1 MNEIPPEQREVAQFL
16 TALAGRA
23 PQLTHI
29 SAVFV
34 GQDTAWKMKKAVRL
48 DFLDFSTLALRKR
61 FLIREWELN
70 RRTAPTLYRD
80 VVPIWRAAAGDLR
93 IGAAPAEV
101 PPAEAPIVEW
111 VLRMA
116 AVPAEDFLD
125 RMAASGIITP
135 ALLLALADAVAA
147 FHLALP
153 PVLGWDSA
161 GALARVIEGN
171 FLAARHA
178 GLDALACTA
187 WAEAARRALAA
198 RATWLA
204 ARASAGFV
212 RRGHGDLHLGNIC
225 LWEGRP
231 VAFDALEF
239 DESLATI
246 DVGYDL
252 AFLLMDLDQCVDR
265 ASANRVLNRY
275 VARTGDAELVAGLAL
290 FLSLRAMVLA
300 HVETRRGHAR
310 LGARYFVA
318 ARAALAVPPAVIL
331 AIGGLPG
338 SGKSSLARA
347 IAPELGAAPGALI
360 LRSDDIRKRRHGVA
374 PETRLPASAYG
385 AAEDRA
391 VYREMFASARQAAA
405 AGHAVILDASFRDP
419 ATRAAAAASAAGA
432 GVRFLGVWLDAPL
445 PLLEA
450 RIAARRDDAS
460 DATIA
465 VLRAA
470 AAGTARPADWPKIEA
485 SDGARA
491 LAALRACGEF
501 IASK

>member
-48 DFLDFSTLALRKR
+48 DFLDFSTLALRKH

-80 VVPIWRAAAGDLR
+80 VVPIWRARAGDLR
-93 IGAAPAEV
+93 IGSA
-101 PPAEAPIVEW
+101 PAEAPIVEW

-125 RMAASGIITP
+125 RMAASGVITP

-171 FLAARHA
+171 FVAAGHA

-300 HVETRRGHAR
+300 HVETVRGRAR
-310 LGARYFVA
+310 LGARYFAA
-318 ARAALAVPPAVIL
+318 ARAAFAVGPAVIL

-347 IAPELGAAPGALI
+347 VAPELGAAPGALI

-391 VYREMFASARQAAA
+391 VYGEMFASARQAAA
-405 AGHAVILDASFRDP
+405 AGHAVIFDASFRDP
-419 ATRAAAAASAAGA
+419 ATRAAAAAAAAAA
-432 GVRFLGVWLDAPL
+432 GVRFLGVWLNAPL

-470 AAGTARPADWPKIEA
+470 AAATARPTDWLEIEA
-485 SDGARA
+485 SDSTRA
-491 LAALRACGEF
+491 LAALSARLKAT
-501 IASK
+501 